1 MASRRRGVRRQGV
14 SQLRGRCARWRGANR
29 AHASSRRTK
38 RRWRANEQAVLFQR
52 RGPHG
57 PIHAPRAGAVG
68 VLETAGREGQM
79 KRSIL
84 GLVCCILPLA
94 AQVRKLHTRDM
105 TRLSQVQVADY
116 LKRSDII
123 FIPVGAVETNGIMPS
138 DRDYVAPLAY
148 AMTMAEELDAL
159 YMPGLIWSYPGTTM
173 IAQATVNIS
182 PTQGVEF
189 LRATA
194 QSLLHQGF
202 RRQVYI
208 SSGQGP
214 APLTGGTLAREFFDQ
229 YHVPIL
235 YIDMDVYLPRLKLDA
250 EARSRVLY
258 GAHYVTGRLI
268 DLPLK
273 GDYGEAESKATG
285 PIPENTGLAGLGKLG
300 YTGSLA
306 LGSWVPDVMAHG
318 GGREPALAANA
329 AEREE
334 WGKQGQAQMIAI
346 VKKMNLREAME
357 DLKKHDDFTN
367 KVLVPKYGSILPGVH

>member
-1 MASRRRGVRRQGV
+1 
-14 SQLRGRCARWRGANR
+14 
-29 AHASSRRTK
+29 
-38 RRWRANEQAVLFQR
+38 
-52 RGPHG
+52 
-57 PIHAPRAGAVG
+57 
-68 VLETAGREGQM
+68 M
-79 KRSIL
+79 KRIIL
-84 GLVCCILPLA
+84 GLLCCLVPLS

-138 DRDYVAPLAY
+138 DRDYVSPLAY
-148 AMTMAEELDAL
+148 AMTMAEDLDAL

-214 APLTGGTLAREFFDQ
+214 APLTAGTLVREFYDVE
-229 YHVPIL
+229 HVPIL
-235 YIDMDVYLPRLKLDA
+235 YIDMDTFLPKLKLAAD
-250 EARSRVLY
+250 ARSKALY
-258 GAHYVTGRLI
+258 GAHYITGRI
-268 DLPLK
+268 VDIPLK
-273 GDYGEAESKATG
+273 GDYGEVESHAAG

-300 YTGSLA
+300 YTGSLS

-318 GGREPALAANA
+318 GGREPALPATA

-334 WGKQGQAQMIAI
+334 WGKQGAAQIVAI
-346 VKKMNLREAME
+346 VKQMKLQEAMA
-357 DLKKHDDFTN
+357 DLKQHDEYTN
-367 KVLVPKYGSILPGVH
+367 KVLMPKFGKIVPNK